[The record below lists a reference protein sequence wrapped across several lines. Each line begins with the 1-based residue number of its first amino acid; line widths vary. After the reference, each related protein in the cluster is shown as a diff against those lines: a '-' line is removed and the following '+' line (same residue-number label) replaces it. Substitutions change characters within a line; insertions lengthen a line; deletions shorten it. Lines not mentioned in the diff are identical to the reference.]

1 MASGDAPGSLS
12 VAAHAGQKAS
22 YQEETWLGTRS
33 RPEREERGVQTRR
46 DTPEERRADGMRMDI
61 STSQAVALGPRRRHQ
76 GHSCRP
82 RGGSAGSQKPNRFF
96 GAQPTAQDPAQAVLG
111 PVTLK
116 GNRDLTS
123 GAAKAGEEGRAEL
136 GDWALCLSLGRQ
148 QTFSVKNQRVD
159 ILGFMD
165 KERKSRMT
173 YRDMY
178 YKRKTNITQA
188 FLLMNSWCIFGYKY
202 FSAHTKM
209 GSRPLVWSVDSSRC
223 E

>member
-1 MASGDAPGSLS
+1 MQAASGWGDREGPRKEGTQVTSGDAPGSLS

-33 RPEREERGVQTRR
+33 RPEREERGVQTWR

-123 GAAKAGEEGRAEL
+123 GAAKAEGRGGRKGGAGRL
-136 GDWALCLSLGRQ
+136 GALPVTGSSADFFCEEPESRYFRLYG
-148 QTFSVKNQRVD
+148 QREKIKDD
-159 ILGFMD
+159 I
-165 KERKSRMT
+165 
-173 YRDMY
+173 
-178 YKRKTNITQA
+178 
-188 FLLMNSWCIFGYKY
+188 
-202 FSAHTKM
+202 
-209 GSRPLVWSVDSSRC
+209 
-223 E
+223 